1 MPKLYFTTLLLF
13 SIFFNFYAQAQE
25 LEWAKSTGS
34 VGVDRAFKITTD
46 NSGNIISSGI
56 FNNTIDF
63 DPSSGI
69 DQHSS
74 NGSSDVFVQK
84 LDSNGNFIWAVTFG
98 GDSFE
103 YNYGVTTDTNE
114 NIYVTGAFQQ
124 TVDFG
129 NGSDIITSQGELD
142 VFIIKLNS
150 NGDLLWVK
158 TLGGSGTEISEEVK
172 IDGAGNI
179 YITGAYEETVD
190 FDPGAGIQEFTSLGR
205 SDIFILKLDV
215 DGNYI
220 WAKCFGGI
228 LDDYANALTIDS
240 SENIV
245 TTGYFS
251 QNVDFDPS
259 SEEFIISSNNTDV
272 FIQKLN
278 PAGNFIWAKGNSSS
292 AISQGES
299 IITDNTGNIY
309 IAGAFDDSLYFGSEN
324 GNPTAV
330 SNGSTDSFILK
341 LNELG
346 DFRWLKSIGGSEGDF
361 TNDITLDSN
370 NNVIATGVFTGA
382 VDFDPGSNSHIINS
396 NGSQDMFIQILDAT
410 GSFINAHGIGASS
423 FDYGE
428 AITVDNEDN
437 IYLATS
443 FSETVDI
450 DPSSDTYPLTSN
462 GFIDFSIAKFSPIS
476 LGINEN
482 SFQTYLITYP
492 NPTSGNLTIAFGEYH
507 ENINV
512 SIYNSLGQHIL
523 KKTEYQTNKLE
534 LNIDAPAGVYFC
546 EIETDQKSLIKIIKE

>member
-1 MPKLYFTTLLLF
+1 MPKLYFTTLLLI

-63 DPSSGI
+63 DPNSGV

-74 NGSSDVFVQK
+74 NGSSDIFVQK

-179 YITGAYEETVD
+179 YITGAYEGTVD

-272 FIQKLN
+272 FIQKLD

-292 AISQGES
+292 AISQGKS

-410 GSFINAHGIGASS
+410 GSFINAHGTGASS

-462 GFIDFSIAKFSPIS
+462 GLIDFSIAKFSPIS

-492 NPTSGNLTIAFGEYH
+492 NPTSGNLTIAFGEYY
-507 ENINV
+507 ENINI

-534 LNIDAPAGVYFC
+534 LNIDAPAGVYFG
-546 EIETDQKSLIKIIKE
+546 EIETDQKSIIKIIKE